1 MSAQSGRRQASS
13 RRRTPQQARSQA
25 TVEFILISAAR
36 VFRREGFA
44 ATTNRIA
51 DVAGVSIGTLY
62 EYFPNKHA
70 LLRALAEQHVKT
82 AESELAKALQQRA
95 DPGLGRFLGTVQQAI
110 LRCHQYPSQALDLL
124 TGDAIA
130 ADLQR
135 RAQVLRQQVHACLRD
150 CAKARDDADLRAR
163 AAFIALAELPAR
175 ALYEL
180 DDPGQQQTLA
190 ALGLAMALTAL
201 GAEAQADHA
210 TPPQSQ
216 SSPP

>member
-1 MSAQSGRRQASS
+1 MSARAPRAEPAA
-13 RRRTPQQARSQA
+13 RRRTPRQARSQA

-70 LLRALAEQHVKT
+70 LLQALAEKHVAT
-82 AESELAKALQQRA
+82 AESELAHALQQPSDA
-95 DPGLGRFLGTVQQAI
+95 GLGSFLLNVQQAI

-135 RAQVLRQQVHACLRD
+135 RAQVLRQQVHVCLRD
-150 CAKARDDADLRAR
+150 CAKAGPDADLRAR
-163 AAFIALAELPAR
+163 AAFAALAELPAR

-180 DDPGQQQTLA
+180 DDPAKQQTLA
-190 ALGLAMALTAL
+190 ALGVVMALTAL
-201 GAEAQADHA
+201 GADP
-210 TPPQSQ
+210 TPGHLTQPGS
-216 SSPP
+216 